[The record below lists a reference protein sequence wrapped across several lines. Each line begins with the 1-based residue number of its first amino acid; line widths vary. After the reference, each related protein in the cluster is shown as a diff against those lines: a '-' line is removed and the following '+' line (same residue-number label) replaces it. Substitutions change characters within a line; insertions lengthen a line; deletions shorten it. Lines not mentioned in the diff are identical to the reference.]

1 MFAVVDYVEI
11 RRSADAVDFGV
22 CCDTYLKL
30 DAAEEQ
36 AFKAAVDTMGL
47 DEREEVM
54 EIVTSWEQ
62 RAIERVAV
70 NLLREGMAIE
80 AIALLHGVIGG
91 TGAFITGT
99 ACRLVIN
106 IEFAKIENLRWEG
119 ANRWARI

>member
-1 MFAVVDYVEI
+1 MRV
-11 RRSADAVDFGV
+11 
-22 CCDTYLKL
+22 
-30 DAAEEQ
+30 
-36 AFKAAVDTMGL
+36 KAAVDTMGL

-99 ACRLVIN
+99 Y
-106 IEFAKIENLRWEG
+106 G
-119 ANRWARI
+119 